1 MMMLWKYIYK
11 VKQNIDLI
19 AIPFRLKLILKHEI
33 TVGHTADSE
42 TNCYFYRYEIIVLW
56 NRRGLKHG
64 FINIYAL
71 SMQQY

>member
-1 MMMLWKYIYK
+1 MMMMMLWKYIYK

-42 TNCYFYRYEIIVLW
+42 TNCYFYRYEIIVL
-56 NRRGLKHG
+56 
-64 FINIYAL
+64 
-71 SMQQY
+71 